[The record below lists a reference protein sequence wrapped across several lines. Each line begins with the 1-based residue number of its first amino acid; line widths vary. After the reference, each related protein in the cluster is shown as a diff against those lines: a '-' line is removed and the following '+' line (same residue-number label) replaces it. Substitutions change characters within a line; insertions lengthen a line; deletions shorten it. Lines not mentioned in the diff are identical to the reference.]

1 MLEGYELHR
10 LVWDA
15 ADERFGDVLVA
26 SPADSGGRGITLA
39 VRRDGA
45 AADLTDATTYFV
57 WEHKV
62 TGERAGLSLS
72 RR

>member
-1 MLEGYELHR
+1 MLEGYGFHS

-26 SPADSGGRGITLA
+26 SPADASGRGITLA
-39 VRRDGA
+39 VRQDGA
-45 AADLTDATTYFV
+45 AADLAGATVNFV
-57 WEHKV
+57 WGAQV
-62 TGERAGLSLS
+62 AGERAGLSLS

>member
-15 ADERFGDVLVA
+15 AYERFGDVLVA

-45 AADLTDATTYFV
+45 AADLTCATTYFV
-57 WEHKV
+57 WEYKV